1 MTIGGSYNGSTP
13 AFEAENHGSNPC
25 PPTIASNSSI
35 HAKVKLKYFM
45 ILYLHIL
52 ISLCDCQN

>member
-25 PPTIASNSSI
+25 PPTISSNSSM
-35 HAKVKLKYFM
+35 HPKVKIKIFYDIIFTHL
-45 ILYLHIL
+45 
-52 ISLCDCQN
+52 N